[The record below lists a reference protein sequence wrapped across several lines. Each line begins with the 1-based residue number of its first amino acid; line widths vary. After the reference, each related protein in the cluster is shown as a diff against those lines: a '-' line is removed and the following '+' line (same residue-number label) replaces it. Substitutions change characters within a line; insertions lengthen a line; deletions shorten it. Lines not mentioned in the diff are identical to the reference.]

1 MERVKI
7 EQSKREVV
15 VNIKDYLKL
24 KKMRAK
30 KDGGKGKVK
39 DWNSGN
45 REKGRIEKDEIDRK
59 EGLKLKR
66 FIAGEWI
73 KNEWIDVWEK
83 DWKDWQWHASNCSN
97 VSQILLFRNAFYS
110 TSNCISLDF

>member
-1 MERVKI
+1 MFNSVMLRVYRVFYLNEEMERVKI

-39 DWNSGN
+39 D
-45 REKGRIEKDEIDRK
+45 
-59 EGLKLKR
+59 
-66 FIAGEWI
+66 
-73 KNEWIDVWEK
+73 
-83 DWKDWQWHASNCSN
+83 
-97 VSQILLFRNAFYS
+97 
-110 TSNCISLDF
+110 